1 MLSQYILIIGFL
13 LSFSTIDSEVLTI
26 EKIREDYM
34 HYATDKKKCES
45 AIESLANV
53 ENKNSLQL
61 GYYGALQTIW
71 ANHASNP
78 IGKLNTFIKGKKN
91 IEKAIAED
99 NDNTELRFIRLS
111 IQTNAPYFLN
121 YRSNI
126 EEDKSFIIKRKNEI
140 QSISLRNNINA
151 LLKE

>member
-1 MLSQYILIIGFL
+1 MLTHYILILRVL
-13 LSFSTIDSEVLTI
+13 LSWSTIDSDTLSI
-26 EKIREDYM
+26 EKIRADYM
-34 HYATDKKKCES
+34 HYATDRTKCDC
-45 AIESLANV
+45 AIKNLANRK
-53 ENKNSLQL
+53 NKSSLQL

-78 IGKLNTFIKGKKN
+78 FSKLNTFIKGKKN

-126 EEDKSFIIKRKNEI
+126 EEDKSFLIKRKSEI